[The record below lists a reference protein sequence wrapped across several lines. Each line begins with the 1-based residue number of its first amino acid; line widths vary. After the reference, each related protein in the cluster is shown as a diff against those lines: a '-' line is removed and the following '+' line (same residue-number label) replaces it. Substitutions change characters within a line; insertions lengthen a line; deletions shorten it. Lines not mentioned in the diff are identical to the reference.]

1 MNKSL
6 YLFSFLVISIFC
18 FSQTPKKETSNKP
31 KPDDEFD
38 IKKYKGEPGDR
49 LIIEINRTVWM
60 GAPSE
65 IKPNWRSLGL
75 NFAFMFDKPI
85 GQSNFSFGYGLGI
98 FSFNYHSNADF
109 IYQLDSSNKSV
120 TTVLQP
126 KTIPYKTNSYNEKI
140 LEIPLELRFRS
151 KTDTKFKMELG
162 VKAGYVI
169 NDFRKLVDDDGKLRV
184 YNTKN
189 INQFRYGVNFRIGV
203 EQICLTACYYVSE
216 VFQKDKGINGINM
229 LSFGIAIIPY

>member
-1 MNKSL
+1 MNKFL
-6 YLFSFLVISIFC
+6 HVFSFLLMSFFC
-18 FSQTPKKETSNKP
+18 LSQTPKKETTLKSKP
-31 KPDDEFD
+31 LDEYD
-38 IKKYKGEPGDR
+38 IKQYKGEPGDR
-49 LIIEINRTVWM
+49 LIIEINRTIWM
-60 GAPSE
+60 GAPSD

-85 GQSNFSFGYGLGI
+85 GSSNFSFGYGLGI

-109 IYQLDSSNKSV
+109 IYQLDSTNKSA
-120 TTVLQP
+120 TTILKP

-151 KTDTKFKMELG
+151 KTDTKFKMEFG

-169 NDFRKLVDDDGKLRV
+169 NDFRKLVDNDGKMRV

-189 INQFRYGVNFRIGV
+189 INHLRYGVNFRIGV
-203 EQICLTACYYVSE
+203 EQICFTACYYVSE

>member
-1 MNKSL
+1 MNKFL
-6 YLFSFLVISIFC
+6 HVFSFLLMSFFC
-18 FSQTPKKETSNKP
+18 LSQTPKKETTQKSKP
-31 KPDDEFD
+31 LDEYD
-38 IKKYKGEPGDR
+38 IKQYKGEPGDR
-49 LIIEINRTVWM
+49 LIIEINRTIWLGV
-60 GAPSE
+60 PSD

-85 GQSNFSFGYGLGI
+85 GTSNFSFGYGLGI

-109 IYQLDSSNKSV
+109 IYQLDSTNKNA
-120 TTVLQP
+120 TTILKP

-151 KTDTKFKMELG
+151 KTNTKFKMEFG

-169 NDFRKLVDDDGKLRV
+169 NDFRKLVDNDGKMRV

-189 INQFRYGVNFRIGV
+189 INHLRYGVNFRIGV

>member
-1 MNKSL
+1 M
-6 YLFSFLVISIFC
+6 SFFC
-18 FSQTPKKETSNKP
+18 FSQSTKNVNTEKSKSE
-31 KPDDEFD
+31 DEFD
-38 IKKYKGEPGDR
+38 LKKYKGEPGDR
-49 LIIEINRTVWM
+49 LIIEINRTVWV
-60 GAPSE
+60 GAPAD

-85 GQSNFSFGYGLGI
+85 GRSNFSFGYGVGI

-109 IYQLDSSNKSV
+109 IYKLDSTSNNV

-162 VKAGYVI
+162 VKGGYVI
-169 NDFRKLVDDDGKLRV
+169 NDFRKMVDGDGKIRV
-184 YNTKN
+184 YNTKD
-189 INQFRYGVNFRIGV
+189 INHFRYGVNFRIGV
-203 EQICLTACYYVSE
+203 EQICFTACYYVSE
-216 VFQKDKGINGINM
+216 VFQKDKGVNGINM
-229 LSFGIAIIPY
+229 FSFGIAIIPY